1 MERTRLLERIR
12 SMARKPSENRSLG
25 ETDMEALQN
34 SILGHLVRLLNT
46 RQGSSIIAQDYGM
59 PDLTYLCSTDN
70 VGNIA
75 KIESIL
81 TSVIQH
87 YEPRLSDVRVRF
99 CRDKNEP
106 FTLCFA
112 LTATLTGRQNDT
124 MYFQTV
130 LTPNG
135 RISVRR
141 YREDESEENGNSVP
155 GKTDPGRS

>member
-12 SMARKPSENRSLG
+12 SMARTPEERNARR
-25 ETDMEALQN
+25 ETDMEALQE
-34 SILGHLVRLLNT
+34 SILGHLGRLLNT

-70 VGNIA
+70 AGNIA

-81 TSVIQH
+81 TSVIQR
-87 YEPRLSDVRVRF
+87 YEPRLSNVQVRF
-99 CRDKNEP
+99 CRDRNEP
-106 FTLCFA
+106 FTLCFT
-112 LTATLTGRQNDT
+112 LTATLSDTLNADT

-141 YREDESEENGNSVP
+141 YREDDGEDADSSTQAARAKGQ
-155 GKTDPGRS
+155 

>member
-12 SMARKPSENRSLG
+12 SMARNPSENRDLG
-25 ETDMEALQN
+25 GTDMEALQN

-75 KIESIL
+75 KIEGIL
-81 TSVIQH
+81 
-87 YEPRLSDVRVRF
+87 RVRF
-99 CRDKNEP
+99 CRDKNDP

-135 RISVRR
+135 RINVRR

-155 GKTDPGRS
+155 EKTGLGRP